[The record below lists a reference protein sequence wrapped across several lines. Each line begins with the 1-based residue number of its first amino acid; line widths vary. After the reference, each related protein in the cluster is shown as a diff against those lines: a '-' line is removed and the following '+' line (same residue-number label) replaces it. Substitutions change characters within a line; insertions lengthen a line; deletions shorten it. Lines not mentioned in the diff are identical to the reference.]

1 MNRRSFFKSG
11 LAGIGAAALTK
22 DAWAL
27 KYYPLPSDKKW
38 AVLYGTWCGTSRDA
52 AVWISEG
59 LGGIADV
66 FDVREQPDLSRFDY
80 LVIGGSIRGGK
91 MPKELQDFV
100 SQRKGRPEVQSPGI
114 VRRLRQY
121 AESGRPRTHQTV
133 HRRPSGGLLRRGKSR
148 VQGLSWPHHQI
159 VDGTARRRADEEH
172 GRLRQSQ
179 TRGLPRLRPG
189 DSGLYELTPA
199 SRFCFF
205 QNAR

>member
-22 DAWAL
+22 DSWAL

-38 AVLYGTWCGTSRDA
+38 AVLYGTWCGASRDA

-100 SQRKGRPEVQSPGI
+100 SQRKDA
-114 VRRLRQY
+114 L
-121 AESGRPRTHQTV
+121 
-133 HRRPSGGLLRRGKSR
+133 KSK
-148 VQGLSWPHHQI
+148 V
-159 VDGTARRRADEEH
+159 
-172 GRLRQSQ
+172 
-179 TRGLPRLRPG
+179 RGLFAVCGNMRNPVGPEHTKQFIGDHLAAFCGAEKVASKVFLGRITKSLMEPPVAEQMKSMEDYDNLKREDCLAFGRAILASSLR
-189 DSGLYELTPA
+189 
-199 SRFCFF
+199 
-205 QNAR
+205 